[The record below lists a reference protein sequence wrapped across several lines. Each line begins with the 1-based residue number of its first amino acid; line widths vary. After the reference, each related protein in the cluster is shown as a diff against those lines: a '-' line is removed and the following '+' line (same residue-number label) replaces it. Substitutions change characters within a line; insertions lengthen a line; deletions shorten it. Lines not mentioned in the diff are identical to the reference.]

1 MLQLTKIDHPHTA
14 DKMAT
19 ALNDCLTEWEP
30 GSDKVMMIVSDNGS
44 NMVKAIQLLKDMNTD
59 DDCLSESDGE
69 MTEDDDYENETAV
82 PELPEEVRYRRMP
95 RMAHTIQ
102 LLIKKVYVNYYG
114 HVLEKTRFLV
124 SKLRKSSEAVQ
135 KLVAKCGK
143 TVVSDN
149 STRWNS
155 TD

>member
-1 MLQLTKIDHPHTA
+1 MTVIC
-14 DKMAT
+14 DKFLDIT
-19 ALNDCLTEWEP
+19 C
-30 GSDKVMMIVSDNGS
+30 
-44 NMVKAIQLLKDMNTD
+44 
-59 DDCLSESDGE
+59 E
-69 MTEDDDYENETAV
+69 MTEDDDYENETVV

-155 TD
+155 TYYMVHRLLDVCKRDFGRHESRLVDSSRMVRIGRIEEFTGTICSSY

>member
-1 MLQLTKIDHPHTA
+1 MMML
-14 DKMAT
+14 M
-19 ALNDCLTEWEP
+19 
-30 GSDKVMMIVSDNGS
+30 SDNGS

-59 DDCLSESDGE
+59 GDCLSESDDE
-69 MTEDDDYENETAV
+69 VTEDDDYESESAV

-95 RMAHTIQ
+95 CMAHTIQ
-102 LLIKKVYVNYYG
+102 LLIKKVYVNHYG

-143 TVVSDN
+143 TVVTDN

-155 TD
+155 TYYMVHRLLDVNVFANEILADMKVDSLTVAVV